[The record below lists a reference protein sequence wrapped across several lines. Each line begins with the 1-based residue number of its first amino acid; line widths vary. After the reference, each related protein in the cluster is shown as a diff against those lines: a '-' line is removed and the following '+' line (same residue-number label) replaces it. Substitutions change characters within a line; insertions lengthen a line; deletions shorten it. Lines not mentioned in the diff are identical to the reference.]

1 MQLCDS
7 RKQEGKILLVMNMM
21 GFDKLVVLKDLLTR
35 THRMLFERNV
45 LPSEPVP
52 AGKHLLEWLLE
63 HIKSVEIPPEEID
76 NLEKTYWNIIQEDED
91 FLQIAQAFFADA
103 VFVQRVQG
111 VEPLLKELAENLSI
125 LINTMWGI
133 VTYLPLTLR
142 YLRTKDKSLET
153 GVELFI
159 TALIVNIKALIDL
172 DKIADK
178 IREKASS
185 IQLERSDLN

>member
-1 MQLCDS
+1 
-7 RKQEGKILLVMNMM
+7 
-21 GFDKLVVLKDLLTR
+21 
-35 THRMLFERNV
+35 
-45 LPSEPVP
+45 
-52 AGKHLLEWLLE
+52 
-63 HIKSVEIPPEEID
+63 
-76 NLEKTYWNIIQEDED
+76 
-91 FLQIAQAFFADA
+91 
-103 VFVQRVQG
+103 